1 MWEVGERVKKKSG
14 RWENVVKKM
23 WEVGDRGKK
32 VGGGREGIKNVGG
45 GKPHNI
51 VKKSVHVYKFHLEM
65 F

>member
-1 MWEVGERVKKKSG
+1 M
-14 RWENVVKKM
+14 VKKM

-51 VKKSVHVYKFHLEM
+51 VKKVCMYINFI
-65 F
+65 